1 MLACTTFIA
10 YSPWQALM
18 GARSSTTNNWGWAV
32 AQRRCLNDSIIPV
45 QAPTLDAKLTAR
57 RYHINLHRR
66 IAHAS
71 SRPTWP
77 TVEKAALCSLPSF
90 HDICQLQY
98 TNFML
103 QVRNAANKAT
113 DRCVLCYQL
122 LWCLKYIRMI
132 NVTACVHEFSRHT
145 FVSIHK
151 NLAWWA
157 VTWRTSK
164 QQNCQKCR
172 GEPLHRDGQYRI
184 KDTQLAL
191 TPQCGFNYH

>member
-66 IAHAS
+66 IARAS

-103 QVRNAANKAT
+103 QVRNTANKAM
-113 DRCVLCYQL
+113 DGCVQNFATSCCDAWSTSEWSMWQL
-122 LWCLKYIRMI
+122 VYMSSADIP
-132 NVTACVHEFSRHT
+132 
-145 FVSIHK
+145 IHK